1 MESWAR
7 STELLVNHDWSR
19 AMEVTGV
26 LECEMCGSWV
36 NRNSTQR
43 MRDAFEQS
51 VTVKRRRNAV
61 ATSNMKIVWQCP
73 ASLGVRLVETR
84 KSQVSLVGSVR
95 VSGTW

>member
-1 MESWAR
+1 MCAVIESWAR
-7 STELLVNHDWSR
+7 STELLVNYDWSR

-26 LECEMCGSWV
+26 LECEMFGSWV

-61 ATSNMKIVWQCP
+61 ATSLEHEDCV
-73 ASLGVRLVETR
+73 A
-84 KSQVSLVGSVR
+84 
-95 VSGTW
+95 VSGVIRCSASGN